1 MGSLLVVSAPT
12 VPQPPHTPS
21 GPPALRAGHG
31 PAREGRPAGE
41 TGGHHEFDE
50 PSRCGWDYPE
60 RVRQVIPLARWI
72 QLMRDLHDDA
82 EADLAS
88 EEEALGYL
96 SCVSLEAPLDRDWAD
111 IFFYLG
117 LQVFPRWNMLP
128 DGRSACEAIGS
139 SWLIV
144 LNRQQA
150 EDLRRFRRWLREKI
164 EGGGRKPIRQKT
176 SRKNSA
182 AVEVQDEPDEPVADP
197 VE

>member
-1 MGSLLVVSAPT
+1 MNSTNPGVLSVSEWRYLN
-12 VPQPPHTPS
+12 
-21 GPPALRAGHG
+21 GPIV
-31 PAREGRPAGE
+31 
-41 TGGHHEFDE
+41 E

-72 QLMRDLHDDA
+72 QLMRGLHDDA

-128 DGRSACEAIGS
+128 DGQSACEAIGLS
-139 SWLIV
+139 RPIV